1 MEQTEKKTVTQ
12 NAEKY
17 IREAILRDV
26 LELLEANDG
35 KPFEEKKKEIT
46 DYLRNCTEDSHAD
59 ALADI
64 AGEEQRCQILN
75 QKFWGAG
82 NVISAG
88 NRITMRR
95 VQESDREGYL
105 EIKRAYLVTKHML
118 KEPTYCNMLWEE
130 YIASKR
136 LTLSIHSDGS
146 YIGYCGINNL
156 LQEPWEIGIELRPE
170 WARRGIGYRAV
181 STMLK
186 EIQTRLGVHVFCV
199 RIEPRN
205 LASQRLFEK
214 LGAVPDGLTVGWT
227 ANQEI
232 VLQCEEDN
240 LDQIDE
246 ELIRLAEKFGVPP
259 RKLLSHVLRYSLEL
273 KQK

>member
-1 MEQTEKKTVTQ
+1 MFPSQVFPAQAFPHEGFHRRCPRCSP
-12 NAEKY
+12 ACHPP
-17 IREAILRDV
+17 REHAS
-26 LELLEANDG
+26 G
-35 KPFEEKKKEIT
+35 S
-46 DYLRNCTEDSHAD
+46 DSRWIPA
-59 ALADI
+59 
-64 AGEEQRCQILN
+64 R
-75 QKFWGAG
+75 
-82 NVISAG
+82 SAPPG
-88 NRITMRR
+88 R

-170 WARRGIGYRAV
+170 WTRRGIGYRAV
-181 STMLK
+181 SAMLK

>member
-1 MEQTEKKTVTQ
+1 M
-12 NAEKY
+12 Y
-17 IREAILRDV
+17 GGR
-26 LELLEANDG
+26 
-35 KPFEEKKKEIT
+35 
-46 DYLRNCTEDSHAD
+46 
-59 ALADI
+59 
-64 AGEEQRCQILN
+64 
-75 QKFWGAG
+75 
-82 NVISAG
+82 AG
-88 NRITMRR
+88 NRKASADGFHT
-95 VQESDREGYL
+95 
-105 EIKRAYLVTKHML
+105 YLVTKHML

-130 YIASKR
+130 HIASKR

-170 WARRGIGYRAV
+170 WTRRGIGYRAV
-181 STMLK
+181 SAMLK